1 MSRMLVRLLADEVL
15 VGAVLFLAAGTLAW
29 PNAWVLLAVQ
39 FIVRGVGALLVA
51 RAHPALVR
59 ERASLPVHA
68 EQRTVDR
75 FLVLGVLA
83 TGFLGIPLVAGL
95 DAFHWHAL
103 PRPSGPATII
113 GLVVFGLGWVL
124 KNIALWANAFAVTVV
139 RVQRE
144 REHAVVDTGPYRVV
158 RHPFYAADPLIFVGL
173 GLWLGSYVAV
183 LCAVVPL
190 ALMVLRLQIEEDVL
204 RTGLPEYEDYRK
216 RVRFRLIP
224 GVW

>member
-15 VGAVLFLAAGTLAW
+15 VGAVLFLPAGTLEWPHAW
-29 PNAWVLLAVQ
+29 ILLGVQ
-39 FIVRGVGALLVA
+39 FIVRTVGALWIA
-51 RAHPALVR
+51 RVNPALVR

-68 EQRTVDR
+68 EQRAVDR

-83 TGFLGIPLVAGL
+83 TGFLGLPLVAGL

-103 PRPSGPATII
+103 PRPSVPVTII
-113 GLVVFGLGWVL
+113 GLVLFALGWVL
-124 KNIALWANAFAVTVV
+124 KNVALRANAFAVTVV

-144 REHAVVDTGPYRVV
+144 REHAVADAGPYRVV

-173 GLWLGSYVAV
+173 GLWLGSYIAV
-183 LCAVVPL
+183 LCAVAPL
-190 ALMVLRLQIEEDVL
+190 ALMVLRLQLEEELL
-204 RTGLPEYEDYRK
+204 RTGLPEYEAYMK

>member
-1 MSRMLVRLLADEVL
+1 MLVRLLADELL
-15 VGAVLFLAAGTLAW
+15 VGAVLFLSAGTLAW
-29 PNAWVLLAVQ
+29 PHAWILLAVQ
-39 FIVRGVGALLVA
+39 LIVRTVGAVLIA
-51 RAHPALVR
+51 RVNPELMR

-68 EQRTVDR
+68 EQRAVDR

-83 TGFLGIPLVAGL
+83 TGFLGLPLVAGL

-103 PRPSGPATII
+103 PRPSEPARII
-113 GLVVFGLGWVL
+113 GLVFFGLGWVL
-124 KNIALWANAFAVTVV
+124 KNVALWSNAFAVTVV

-144 REHAVVDTGPYRVV
+144 REHAVVDAGPYRVV

-173 GLWLGSYVAV
+173 GLWLGSYIAV

-190 ALMVLRLQIEEDVL
+190 ALMVLRLQLEEEVL
-204 RTGLPEYEDYRK
+204 RTGLPEYEAYMK